1 MTKEQREI
9 RILKA
14 LVHAQDKMI
23 QQYRLG
29 GRCLPESVFY
39 AFVAA
44 KDFYKVQVV
53 SEIR

>member
-9 RILKA
+9 KILKA
-14 LVHAQDKMI
+14 VVHAQDKMI
-23 QQYRLG
+23 QHYRVG
-29 GRCLPESVFY
+29 MPCLPESVFY

-44 KDFYKVQVV
+44 RSFYKVRNI

>member
-14 LVHAQDKMI
+14 VVHAQDKML

-29 GRCLPESVFY
+29 ERCLPEAIFY

-44 KDFYKVQVV
+44 KDLYKVRNI
-53 SEIR
+53 SEI